1 MSENFSAHSSD
12 PGSRRSDTENNSFSL
27 SPQDQIPLPGST
39 LLDNRYVIER
49 ALGRG
54 GFGITYMAR
63 QQTLNQPL
71 VIKEYLPRRLA
82 VRSTDL
88 TTVMPTTQQAHM
100 DFQSGLSKFVEEAQ
114 NIAKFDNPHIV
125 KIQDYFRANG
135 TAYFVMPYIP
145 GKTLSELLVQR
156 QGHLPEEDLLRL
168 FRCVLDGLE
177 VLHAQKVLHLDIKPA
192 NIYIPDKKD
201 PFLLDFGAAR
211 QALQPTNK
219 SSIFLTSGYAPYE
232 QYFASAQLGPHS
244 DIYACGATLY
254 ACLKGE
260 INRLGKL
267 VPPPAARD
275 RKESG
280 AELPPLAQGA
290 RNRVSPEVERAIV
303 RAMSLEPEH
312 RQQTVS
318 ELLSG
323 LRKVSAPAG
332 NFRMDCIAG
341 EMEGRGF
348 PVTPQP
354 MAVGKDPKLCPMV
367 CQHPHI
373 SRRHCEFVLSGG
385 AIHLRDLGSKNGTY
399 VNERKLKPN
408 VLLPLAQGDLVS
420 LAGALVFRATS
431 GQLGAQGQQG
441 VQGACLSPP
450 VQGREALFLKGLFTA
465 KGRLD
470 RGKFLGFLMLN
481 CCATLLAFALLLTVL
496 RAAGLQGSIAYMVF
510 GVIWAVSL
518 LSWNM
523 VGAAKRLH
531 DLGRSGEQCMLALI
545 PLYGQTVFLGQLL
558 FTPGTTADNSY
569 GEGTLNKTF
578 FRAIVDP
585 VIATN

>member
-1 MSENFSAHSSD
+1 MSEKLSAHSSD
-12 PGSRRSDTENNSFSL
+12 LGSRRSDTENKSFSQ
-27 SPQDQIPLPGST
+27 SPQDQVPLPGST

-54 GFGITYMAR
+54 GFGVTYMAR

-82 VRSTDL
+82 VRSTDM
-88 TTVMPTTQQAHM
+88 TTVMPTTQQAHL

-114 NIAKFDNPHIV
+114 NIARFDNPHIV

-156 QGHLPEEDLLRL
+156 RGQLPEEDLLRL
-168 FRCVLDGLE
+168 FSCVLEGLE

-192 NIYIPDKKD
+192 NIFIPDKKE

-219 SSIFLTSGYAPYE
+219 ASVFLTSGYAPYE

-254 ACLKGE
+254 ACLKGD

-280 AELPPLAQGA
+280 AELPPLGQGA
-290 RNRVSPEVERAIV
+290 RNRVSPEVERAII

-318 ELLSG
+318 ELLGG
-323 LRKVSAPAG
+323 LRRTSAPAG

-341 EMEGRGF
+341 ELEGRGF
-348 PVTPQP
+348 TVTPQP
-354 MAVGKDPKLCPMV
+354 TAVGKDPKLCPVV
-367 CQHPHI
+367 CQHPHV
-373 SRRHCEFVLSGG
+373 SRRHCEFVLNAG

-420 LAGALVFRATS
+420 LAGALVFQAAGGQPGQS
-431 GQLGAQGQQG
+431 GHSEALGAR
-441 VQGACLSPP
+441 LSPP
-450 VQGREALFLKGLFTA
+450 AQGRETLFLKGLFSA

-470 RGKFLGFLMLN
+470 REKFLGFLMLN
-481 CCATLLAFALLLTVL
+481 CCATLLVFALLLTIL
-496 RAAGLQGSIAYMVF
+496 RAAGMSGNTAGTIF

-518 LSWNM
+518 LAWNL
-523 VGAAKRLH
+523 VGTAKRLH
-531 DLGRSGEQCMLALI
+531 DLGRPGEQCMLALI
-545 PLYGQTVFLGQLL
+545 PIYGQTFFLGQMLL
-558 FTPGTTADNSY
+558 TPGAGADNSY
-569 GEGTLNKTF
+569 GEATLNKTF